1 MDLMDLA
8 QWNASRSN
16 VDASGAGAK
25 IPWDEPDFSRR
36 MLEQHLNQE
45 HDWASR
51 RGPIIAAH
59 AAWIA
64 EQLSVPSRI
73 LDMGCGP
80 GLYTQA
86 LAERGHQCVGVDFSP
101 ASIEYAR
108 QRSADCD
115 PKPEY
120 ILGDIRNYRSN
131 QKFDCIIMTFGE
143 FNAFIRKDAA
153 LLLEHCA
160 EMLPENGLFILEAHT
175 YDAVRAMGEAPATW
189 QRHATGLFS
198 AGPHS
203 VCGKTAGTL
212 PKKARFRAISLLTQ
226 PTQQYGNTLLSCR
239 PTDLKAIR
247 KCSRRL
253 PCPYSGF
260 SAKTSGIPDRIS
272 IISCK
277 HSSAGKS
284 EPAYPQQ

>member
-1 MDLMDLA
+1 MDLMELTL
-8 QWNASRSN
+8 WNASRAN

-25 IPWDEPDFSRR
+25 IPWDEPDFSLR

-86 LAERGHQCVGVDFSP
+86 LAEQGHQCVGVDFSP

-160 EMLPENGLFILEAHT
+160 EMLTENGLFILEAHT

-198 AGPHS
+198 AGPHLCLRENS
-203 VCGKTAGTL
+203 WNAAEASALSRYFIIDAADTAV
-212 PKKARFRAISLLTQ
+212 R
-226 PTQQYGNTLLSCR
+226 QYVSFMQ
-239 PTDLKAIR
+239 AY
-247 KCSRRL
+247 RL
-253 PCPYSGF
+253 ESYT
-260 SAKTSGIPDRIS
+260 KML
-272 IISCK
+272 
-277 HSSAGKS
+277 SSAALPLQRILS
-284 EPAYPQQ
+284 EKVWSSGQDFYNKLQTFICRKI

>member
-1 MDLMDLA
+1 MDLMELTL
-8 QWNASRSN
+8 WNASRAN

-25 IPWDEPDFSRR
+25 IPWDEPDFSLR

-160 EMLPENGLFILEAHT
+160 EMLTENGLFILEAHT

-198 AGPHS
+198 AGPHLCLRENS
-203 VCGKTAGTL
+203 WNAAEASALSRYFIIDAADTAV
-212 PKKARFRAISLLTQ
+212 R
-226 PTQQYGNTLLSCR
+226 QYVSFMQ
-239 PTDLKAIR
+239 AY
-247 KCSRRL
+247 RL
-253 PCPYSGF
+253 ESYT
-260 SAKTSGIPDRIS
+260 KML
-272 IISCK
+272 
-277 HSSAGKS
+277 SSAALPLQRILS
-284 EPAYPQQ
+284 EKVWSSGQDFYNKLQTFICRKI

>member
-1 MDLMDLA
+1 MDLMELTL
-8 QWNASRSN
+8 WNASRAN

-36 MLEQHLNQE
+36 MLKQHLNQE

-108 QRSADCD
+108 QRSTDCD

-160 EMLPENGLFILEAHT
+160 EMLTENGLFILEAHT

-198 AGPHS
+198 AGPHLCLRENS
-203 VCGKTAGTL
+203 WNAAEASALSRYFIIDAADTAV
-212 PKKARFRAISLLTQ
+212 R
-226 PTQQYGNTLLSCR
+226 QYVSFMQ
-239 PTDLKAIR
+239 AY
-247 KCSRRL
+247 RL
-253 PCPYSGF
+253 ESYT
-260 SAKTSGIPDRIS
+260 KML
-272 IISCK
+272 
-277 HSSAGKS
+277 SSAALPLQRILS
-284 EPAYPQQ
+284 EKVWSSGQDFYNKLQTFICRKI

>member
-1 MDLMDLA
+1 MDLMELTL
-8 QWNASRSN
+8 WNASRAN

-160 EMLPENGLFILEAHT
+160 EMLTENGLFILEAHT
-175 YDAVRAMGEAPATW
+175 YDAVRAIGEAPATW

-198 AGPHS
+198 AGPLLCLRENS
-203 VCGKTAGTL
+203 WNA
-212 PKKARFRAISLLTQ
+212 AEASAIS
-226 PTQQYGNTLLSCR
+226 R
-239 PTDLKAIR
+239 
-247 KCSRRL
+247 
-253 PCPYSGF
+253 
-260 SAKTSGIPDRIS
+260 
-272 IISCK
+272 
-277 HSSAGKS
+277 
-284 EPAYPQQ
+284 

>member
-1 MDLMDLA
+1 MDLMELTL
-8 QWNASRSN
+8 WNASRAN

-25 IPWDEPDFSRR
+25 IPWDEPDFSLR

-131 QKFDCIIMTFGE
+131 QKFDCIIMAFGE

-160 EMLPENGLFILEAHT
+160 EMLTENGLFILEAHT

-198 AGPHS
+198 AGPHLCLRENS
-203 VCGKTAGTL
+203 WNAAEASALSRYFIIDAADTAV
-212 PKKARFRAISLLTQ
+212 R
-226 PTQQYGNTLLSCR
+226 QYVSFMQ
-239 PTDLKAIR
+239 AY
-247 KCSRRL
+247 RL
-253 PCPYSGF
+253 ESYT
-260 SAKTSGIPDRIS
+260 KML
-272 IISCK
+272 
-277 HSSAGKS
+277 SSAALPLQRILS
-284 EPAYPQQ
+284 EKVWSSGQDFYNKLQTFICRKI

>member
-1 MDLMDLA
+1 MG
-8 QWNASRSN
+8 QQTR
-16 VDASGAGAK
+16 
-25 IPWDEPDFSRR
+25 
-36 MLEQHLNQE
+36 
-45 HDWASR
+45 
-51 RGPIIAAH
+51 PIIAAH

-86 LAERGHQCVGVDFSP
+86 LAEPGTQCVGVDFLP

-160 EMLPENGLFILEAHT
+160 EMLTENGLFILEAHT

-198 AGPHS
+198 AGPHL
-203 VCGKTAGTL
+203 C
-212 PKKARFRAISLLTQ
+212 LLENSWNAAEASALSR
-226 PTQQYGNTLLSCR
+226 YFLL
-239 PTDLKAIR
+239 
-247 KCSRRL
+247 
-253 PCPYSGF
+253 
-260 SAKTSGIPDRIS
+260 
-272 IISCK
+272 
-277 HSSAGKS
+277 
-284 EPAYPQQ
+284 

>member
-1 MDLMDLA
+1 MDLMELTL
-8 QWNASRSN
+8 WNASRAN

-86 LAERGHQCVGVDFSP
+86 LAERGHQCVGVDFLP

-160 EMLPENGLFILEAHT
+160 EMLTENGLFILEAHT

-198 AGPHS
+198 AGPHLCLRENS
-203 VCGKTAGTL
+203 WNAAEASALSRYFIIDAADTAV
-212 PKKARFRAISLLTQ
+212 R
-226 PTQQYGNTLLSCR
+226 QYVSFMQ
-239 PTDLKAIR
+239 AY
-247 KCSRRL
+247 RL
-253 PCPYSGF
+253 ESYT
-260 SAKTSGIPDRIS
+260 KML
-272 IISCK
+272 
-277 HSSAGKS
+277 SSAALPLQRILS
-284 EPAYPQQ
+284 EKVWSSGQDFYNKLQTFICRKI

>member
-1 MDLMDLA
+1 MDLMELTL
-8 QWNASRSN
+8 WNASRAN

-160 EMLPENGLFILEAHT
+160 EMLTENGLFILEAHT

-198 AGPHS
+198 AGPHLCLRENS
-203 VCGKTAGTL
+203 WNAAEASALSRYFIIDAADTAV
-212 PKKARFRAISLLTQ
+212 R
-226 PTQQYGNTLLSCR
+226 QYVSFMQ
-239 PTDLKAIR
+239 AY
-247 KCSRRL
+247 RL
-253 PCPYSGF
+253 ESYT
-260 SAKTSGIPDRIS
+260 KML
-272 IISCK
+272 
-277 HSSAGKS
+277 SSAALPLQRILS
-284 EPAYPQQ
+284 EKVWSSGQDFYNKLQTFICRKI

>member
-1 MDLMDLA
+1 MDPMELTL
-8 QWNASRSN
+8 WNASRAN

-25 IPWDEPDFSRR
+25 IPWDEPDSSLR

-86 LAERGHQCVGVDFSP
+86 LAEQGHQCVGVDFSP

-160 EMLPENGLFILEAHT
+160 EMLTENGLFILEAHT

-198 AGPHS
+198 AGPHLCLRENS
-203 VCGKTAGTL
+203 WNAAEASALSRYFIIDAADTAV
-212 PKKARFRAISLLTQ
+212 R
-226 PTQQYGNTLLSCR
+226 QYVSFMQ
-239 PTDLKAIR
+239 AY
-247 KCSRRL
+247 RL
-253 PCPYSGF
+253 ESYT
-260 SAKTSGIPDRIS
+260 KML
-272 IISCK
+272 
-277 HSSAGKS
+277 SSAALPLQRILS
-284 EPAYPQQ
+284 EKVWSSGQDFYNKLQTFICRKI

>member
-1 MDLMDLA
+1 MDLMELTL
-8 QWNASRSN
+8 WNASRAN

-25 IPWDEPDFSRR
+25 IPWDEPDFSLR

-131 QKFDCIIMTFGE
+131 QKFDCIIMIFGE

-160 EMLPENGLFILEAHT
+160 EMLTENGLFILEAHT

-198 AGPHS
+198 AGPHLCLRENS
-203 VCGKTAGTL
+203 WNAAEASALSRYFIIDAADTAV
-212 PKKARFRAISLLTQ
+212 R
-226 PTQQYGNTLLSCR
+226 QYVSFMQ
-239 PTDLKAIR
+239 AY
-247 KCSRRL
+247 RL
-253 PCPYSGF
+253 ESYT
-260 SAKTSGIPDRIS
+260 KML
-272 IISCK
+272 
-277 HSSAGKS
+277 SSAALPLQRILS
-284 EPAYPQQ
+284 EKVWSSGQDFYNKLQTFICRKI

>member
-1 MDLMDLA
+1 MDLMELTL
-8 QWNASRSN
+8 WNASRAN

-160 EMLPENGLFILEAHT
+160 EMLTENGLFILEAHI
-175 YDAVRAMGEAPATW
+175 YDAVRAIDEAPATW

-198 AGPHS
+198 AGPHLCLRENS
-203 VCGKTAGTL
+203 WNAAEASALSRYFIIDAADTAV
-212 PKKARFRAISLLTQ
+212 R
-226 PTQQYGNTLLSCR
+226 QYVSFMQ
-239 PTDLKAIR
+239 AY
-247 KCSRRL
+247 RL
-253 PCPYSGF
+253 ESYT
-260 SAKTSGIPDRIS
+260 KML
-272 IISCK
+272 
-277 HSSAGKS
+277 SSAALPLQRILS
-284 EPAYPQQ
+284 EKVWSSGQDFYNKLQTFICRKI

>member
-1 MDLMDLA
+1 MDLMELTL
-8 QWNASRSN
+8 WNASRAN

-101 ASIEYAR
+101 ASIEYDR

-160 EMLPENGLFILEAHT
+160 EMLTENGLFILEAHT

-198 AGPHS
+198 AGPHLCLRENS
-203 VCGKTAGTL
+203 WNAAEASALSRYFIIDAADTAV
-212 PKKARFRAISLLTQ
+212 R
-226 PTQQYGNTLLSCR
+226 QYVSFMQ
-239 PTDLKAIR
+239 AY
-247 KCSRRL
+247 RL
-253 PCPYSGF
+253 ESYT
-260 SAKTSGIPDRIS
+260 KML
-272 IISCK
+272 
-277 HSSAGKS
+277 SSAALPLQRILS
-284 EPAYPQQ
+284 ENVWSSGQDFYNKLQTFICQKI

>member
-1 MDLMDLA
+1 MDPMELTL
-8 QWNASRSN
+8 WNASRAN

-25 IPWDEPDFSRR
+25 IPWDEPDFSLR

-86 LAERGHQCVGVDFSP
+86 LAEQGHQCVGVDFSP

-160 EMLPENGLFILEAHT
+160 EMLTENGLFILEAHT

-198 AGPHS
+198 AGPHLCLRENS
-203 VCGKTAGTL
+203 WNAAEARALSRYFIIDAADTAV
-212 PKKARFRAISLLTQ
+212 R
-226 PTQQYGNTLLSCR
+226 QYVSFMQ
-239 PTDLKAIR
+239 AY
-247 KCSRRL
+247 RL
-253 PCPYSGF
+253 ESYT
-260 SAKTSGIPDRIS
+260 KML
-272 IISCK
+272 
-277 HSSAGKS
+277 SSAALPLQRILS
-284 EPAYPQQ
+284 EKVWSSGQDFYNKLQTFICRKI

>member
-1 MDLMDLA
+1 MDLMELTL
-8 QWNASRSN
+8 WNASRAN

-160 EMLPENGLFILEAHT
+160 EMLTENGLFILEAHT

-198 AGPHS
+198 AGPHLCLRENS
-203 VCGKTAGTL
+203 WNAAEASALSRYFIIDAADTAV
-212 PKKARFRAISLLTQ
+212 R
-226 PTQQYGNTLLSCR
+226 QYVSFMQ
-239 PTDLKAIR
+239 AY
-247 KCSRRL
+247 RL
-253 PCPYSGF
+253 ESYT
-260 SAKTSGIPDRIS
+260 KML
-272 IISCK
+272 
-277 HSSAGKS
+277 SSAALPLQRILS
-284 EPAYPQQ
+284 ENVWSSGQDFYNKLQTFICQKI

>member
-1 MDLMDLA
+1 MDLMELTL
-8 QWNASRSN
+8 WNASRAN

-160 EMLPENGLFILEAHT
+160 EMLTENGLFILEAHT
-175 YDAVRAMGEAPATW
+175 YDAVRAIGEAPATW

-198 AGPHS
+198 AGPHLCLRENS
-203 VCGKTAGTL
+203 WNAAEASALSRYFIIDAADTAV
-212 PKKARFRAISLLTQ
+212 R
-226 PTQQYGNTLLSCR
+226 QYVSFMQ
-239 PTDLKAIR
+239 AY
-247 KCSRRL
+247 RL
-253 PCPYSGF
+253 ESYT
-260 SAKTSGIPDRIS
+260 KML
-272 IISCK
+272 
-277 HSSAGKS
+277 SSAALPLQRILS
-284 EPAYPQQ
+284 EKVWSSGQDFYNKLQTFICRKI

>member
-1 MDLMDLA
+1 MDPMELTL
-8 QWNASRSN
+8 WNASRAN

-86 LAERGHQCVGVDFSP
+86 LAEQGHQCVGVDFSP

-160 EMLPENGLFILEAHT
+160 EMLTENGLFILEAHT

-198 AGPHS
+198 AGPHLCLRENS
-203 VCGKTAGTL
+203 WNAAEESALSRYFIIDAADTAV
-212 PKKARFRAISLLTQ
+212 R
-226 PTQQYGNTLLSCR
+226 QYVSFMQ
-239 PTDLKAIR
+239 AY
-247 KCSRRL
+247 RL
-253 PCPYSGF
+253 ESYT
-260 SAKTSGIPDRIS
+260 KML
-272 IISCK
+272 
-277 HSSAGKS
+277 SSAALPLQRILS
-284 EPAYPQQ
+284 EKVWSSGQDFYNKLQTFICRKI

>member
-1 MDLMDLA
+1 MDPMELTL
-8 QWNASRSN
+8 WNASRAN

-25 IPWDEPDFSRR
+25 IPWDEPDFSLR

-86 LAERGHQCVGVDFSP
+86 LAEQGHQCVGVDFSP

-160 EMLPENGLFILEAHT
+160 EMLTENGLFILEAHT

-198 AGPHS
+198 AGPHLCLRENS
-203 VCGKTAGTL
+203 WNAAEESALSRYFIIDAADTAV
-212 PKKARFRAISLLTQ
+212 R
-226 PTQQYGNTLLSCR
+226 QYVSFMQ
-239 PTDLKAIR
+239 AY
-247 KCSRRL
+247 RL
-253 PCPYSGF
+253 ESYT
-260 SAKTSGIPDRIS
+260 KML
-272 IISCK
+272 
-277 HSSAGKS
+277 SSAALPLQRILS
-284 EPAYPQQ
+284 EKVWSSGQDFYNKLQTFICRKI

>member
-1 MDLMDLA
+1 MDPMELTL
-8 QWNASRSN
+8 WNASRAN

-25 IPWDEPDFSRR
+25 IPWDEPDFSLR

-86 LAERGHQCVGVDFSP
+86 LAEQGHQCVGVDFSP

-160 EMLPENGLFILEAHT
+160 EMLTENGLFILEAHT

-198 AGPHS
+198 AGPHLCLRENS
-203 VCGKTAGTL
+203 WNAAEASALSRYFIIDAADTAV
-212 PKKARFRAISLLTQ
+212 R
-226 PTQQYGNTLLSCR
+226 QYVSFMQ
-239 PTDLKAIR
+239 AY
-247 KCSRRL
+247 RL
-253 PCPYSGF
+253 ESYT
-260 SAKTSGIPDRIS
+260 KML
-272 IISCK
+272 
-277 HSSAGKS
+277 SSAALPLQRILS
-284 EPAYPQQ
+284 EKVWSSGQDFYNKLQTFICRKI

>member
-1 MDLMDLA
+1 MDPMELTL
-8 QWNASRSN
+8 WNASRAN

-143 FNAFIRKDAA
+143 FNAFIREDAA

-160 EMLPENGLFILEAHT
+160 EMLTENGLFILEAHT

-198 AGPHS
+198 AGPHLCLRENS
-203 VCGKTAGTL
+203 WNAAEASALSRYFIIDAADTAV
-212 PKKARFRAISLLTQ
+212 R
-226 PTQQYGNTLLSCR
+226 QYVSFMQ
-239 PTDLKAIR
+239 AY
-247 KCSRRL
+247 RL
-253 PCPYSGF
+253 ESYT
-260 SAKTSGIPDRIS
+260 KML
-272 IISCK
+272 
-277 HSSAGKS
+277 SSAALPLQRILS
-284 EPAYPQQ
+284 EKVWSSGQDFYNKLQTFICRKI

>member
-1 MDLMDLA
+1 MDLMDLT
-8 QWNASRSN
+8 QWNASRAN

-198 AGPHS
+198 AGPHLCLRENS
-203 VCGKTAGTL
+203 WNAAEASALSRYFIIDAADATVRQYASFMQAYRLESYTKMLSSTAL
-212 PKKARFRAISLLTQ
+212 PLQRILSENVWISGQDFYNKLQTFI
-226 PTQQYGNTLLSCR
+226 CR
-239 PTDLKAIR
+239 KI
-247 KCSRRL
+247 
-253 PCPYSGF
+253 
-260 SAKTSGIPDRIS
+260 
-272 IISCK
+272 
-277 HSSAGKS
+277 
-284 EPAYPQQ
+284 

>member
-1 MDLMDLA
+1 MDLMELTL
-8 QWNASRSN
+8 WNASRAN

-160 EMLPENGLFILEAHT
+160 EMLTENGLFILEAHT
-175 YDAVRAMGEAPATW
+175 YDAVRAIGEAPATW

-198 AGPHS
+198 AGPHLCLRENS
-203 VCGKTAGTL
+203 WNAAEASALSRYFIIDAADTAV
-212 PKKARFRAISLLTQ
+212 R
-226 PTQQYGNTLLSCR
+226 QYVSFMQ
-239 PTDLKAIR
+239 AY
-247 KCSRRL
+247 RL
-253 PCPYSGF
+253 ESYT
-260 SAKTSGIPDRIS
+260 KML
-272 IISCK
+272 
-277 HSSAGKS
+277 SSAALPLQRILS
-284 EPAYPQQ
+284 EKVWSSGQDFYNKLQTFISRKI